1 MYVFGLSVVPKYEN
15 SIGLV
20 AIMLDGTTNPI
31 VIANTKPEKSISRKY
46 SFLFVVPFSRD
57 FVLEKV
63 DINLFAITNSFGS
76 KMTKIA
82 TTVNNNFFT
91 TDAFGLIIHINK
103 ANAEN
108 ATENPMCTTFFGF
121 FIFKT
126 MFFPRENK
134 LFNIQ

>member
-1 MYVFGLSVVPKYEN
+1 MFGLSVVPKYEN

-20 AIMLDGTTNPI
+20 ANMLEGTTNPI
-31 VIANTKPEKSISRKY
+31 VIAITKPENNINKKY
-46 SFLFVVPFSRD
+46 VSLFFLLLAIVL
-57 FVLEKV
+57 VLEKV

-76 KMTKIA
+76 KITKIA
-82 TTVNNNFFT
+82 INDSNNFLIIE
-91 TDAFGLIIHINK
+91 AFGLIIHINK